1 MANGKA
7 SSKSYDHCSLVEMS
21 PMPQSRSLRLV
32 DFPLRSRTGCT
43 DSVPLI
49 WTQQARDETRRD
61 KVPLKLR
68 ESVPGAMSTEPS
80 QSTACADF
88 YRHGIIN
95 NIGYQ
100 ASSKSTDLPF
110 KGL

>member
-1 MANGKA
+1 VANGQA

-21 PMPQSRSLRLV
+21 PMPQSRSLRAV
-32 DFPLRSRTGCT
+32 DFPVPSSTGCT

-49 WTQQARDETRRD
+49 WTQQARGETRRD
-61 KVPLKLR
+61 KVPLRLR
-68 ESVPGAMSTEPS
+68 DYVPGAMSTEPS

-88 YRHGIIN
+88 YRHGLID
-95 NIGYQ
+95 IGCQ
-100 ASSKSTDLPF
+100 ASSKSADLPF